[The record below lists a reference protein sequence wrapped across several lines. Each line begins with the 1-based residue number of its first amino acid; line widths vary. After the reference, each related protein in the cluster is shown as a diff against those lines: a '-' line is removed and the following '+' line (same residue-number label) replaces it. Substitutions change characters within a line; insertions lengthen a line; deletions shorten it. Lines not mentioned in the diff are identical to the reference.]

1 MKKTRI
7 DKNGKL
13 VFSLQTP
20 FSCSLCFY
28 LTRVDTM
35 FLLCSLLDIAASKVA
50 FGPRMFEKLSILKEA
65 SPRRSD
71 ERRLTSIL

>member
-1 MKKTRI
+1 
-7 DKNGKL
+7 
-13 VFSLQTP
+13 
-20 FSCSLCFY
+20 
-28 LTRVDTM
+28 M